1 MKNYTFEPFS
11 VYLGEGVH
19 SVLVLVLAL
28 VIDLVDMGENSTLG
42 NFSFEGLSVDD
53 FFGVLDHNSSLL
65 IGEYSSQIVELHFVF
80 YGNGEILDS
89 KIGENLKENRT
100 LFNIE
105 YSLIFLQ
112 YIFLNSI
119 QELQFTG
126 I

>member
-11 VYLGEGVH
+11 VHLGEGVH

-53 FFGVLDHNSSLL
+53 FFAVLDHNSSLL
-65 IGEYSSQIVELHFVF
+65 VGEYSSQIVELHFVL
-80 YGNGEILDS
+80 YWNGEILNS

-119 QELQFTG
+119 QELQFTE